1 MTFACWSTIWYHSVP
16 SLRHGTGLGRLSV
29 SSKTCR
35 WYFEVESGC
44 LVWLW
49 ANTNKTQ
56 EAYTQTHD
64 IAHREY
70 GSTQRQL
77 PGSCGTSVSL
87 TVSGSSALARWLRP
101 NASLRSSMFP
111 LPVSSCRAMHAD
123 PPPLVPGYPDRGFNR
138 GRQTRC
144 TLHCGP

>member
-1 MTFACWSTIWYHSVP
+1 MLVDHIWYHSVP

-77 PGSCGTSVSL
+77 PGSTGSTCGQKGNRPRGTL
-87 TVSGSSALARWLRP
+87 MMLDGFKDDRAPAGNLYARR
-101 NASLRSSMFP
+101 
-111 LPVSSCRAMHAD
+111 
-123 PPPLVPGYPDRGFNR
+123 
-138 GRQTRC
+138 
-144 TLHCGP
+144 